1 VLKNSKPLVIDIYSW
16 DSNKDFVY
24 QAVFKKDVTLK
35 FLYYGSIHT
44 ERTLTE
50 FEAELLRNLVRKI
63 KIDLLP
69 DEPINFQWML
79 PNVSTRVVIKSQ
91 FGKVDIS
98 WASNDELTYKKSF
111 VVLLKLIET
120 VQDMLSVDLTGL
132 DLPEFL

>member
-1 VLKNSKPLVIDIYSW
+1 MNKNLQPLVIDIYSW
-16 DSNKDFVY
+16 DSNKDFAY

-50 FEAELLRNLVRKI
+50 FEAELLRSLVRKI

-69 DEPINFQWML
+69 VEPKDFRWML

-91 FGKVDIS
+91 FGKVEMS
-98 WASNDELTYKKSF
+98 WTSDDELTYKKSF
-111 VVLLKLIET
+111 AVLLKLIGT
-120 VQDMLSVDLTGL
+120 VQDMLSVDFTGL
-132 DLPEFL
+132 DLPEYL